1 MSAARREAGSAL
13 VEAMVA
19 VAIIAMMLAVTYR
32 AVGESVLRS
41 RAAEASRTAAM
52 IAQSRLAL
60 VGSEI
65 PLTPGETTGVDGDF
79 AWRIEIDS
87 TEEDASAMGHVL
99 AVTASVRGA
108 SGRADRAVLRTL
120 RLAPAG

>member
-1 MSAARREAGSAL
+1 MKGARREAGSVL

-19 VAIIAMMLAVTYR
+19 VAIITMMLAVTYR

-60 VGSEI
+60 VGAEI

-79 AWRIEIDS
+79 AWRVEIDPA
-87 TEEDASAMGHVL
+87 EEDASSAGHL
-99 AVTASVRGA
+99 MAVTASVRGR
-108 SGRADRAVLRTL
+108 SGQDRAVLRTL
-120 RLAPAG
+120 RLAPTG